1 MYDTEYDTLRSMDT
15 WMDTHDTKYVTEYD
29 TTHAHSVTGCIQGV
43 LSVTEVLHVGSTTPR
58 VLYDARDVCSD
69 VCM

>member
-1 MYDTEYDTLRSMDT
+1 
-15 WMDTHDTKYVTEYD
+15 MDTHDTKYVTEYD